1 MKIKLSDKKIFSRA
15 FGAGDGSVSGFSTI
29 EILIAFAVGIV
40 FLSAAMMVA
49 FSGQQSPTGT
59 GAGIYNGTSTDVGQ
73 AAALDLALDNYGLAT
88 SSNRIGKIL
97 SKLTKDW
104 NSLTSDDSEKIN
116 NNLTYGNTSS
126 IQDISPCMKEITS
139 TTTWSSLNNR
149 NHHITFGTAIGSIDQ
164 AKLYGRGGCDPTPPG
179 DWNTLDSPPG
189 WDVTPSELDGR
200 GTGIA
205 ITKISGTP
213 YAFVTTEQSGANKK
227 DLWSIDITTTSN
239 PNPRSNLDTGN
250 NGLNGIAIGD
260 QYAYVIQNDSVKQF
274 NVVDISNPTN
284 LAVSSIVAS
293 TTLPNMNTSCT
304 ACVTPTSIAY
314 YDGYVFIGTPYIA
327 NLSVPITK
335 NNEFHI
341 FCVNDTS
348 VLNCTPTTPRWM
360 GSFNVNHKVSDIA
373 ITQKVVAG
381 VAKTYAFLATSD
393 SSGGYPELTMLDV
406 TNPSAITLEGT
417 ADLPGNLYGTSIY
430 ALGNKVYLGRQR
442 ATGSYYDFY
451 IFDTKDDT
459 TISAASAVKQKK
471 LGLGPNTAVTD
482 ILIRGKFAFLVTSD
496 SNAPF
501 QVWDVV
507 SSSTAIVK
515 PDNRP
520 SCANTLNLSVSSGI
534 SSFDKFI
541 YVVNK
546 NQAALKT
553 VYGKTTCD

>member
-1 MKIKLSDKKIFSRA
+1 MFPRA
-15 FGAGDGSVSGFSTI
+15 FGAGDCSISGFSTI
-29 EILIAFAVGIV
+29 EILIAFAVGII

-49 FSGQQSPTGT
+49 FSGKQSYTGA

-88 SSNRIGKIL
+88 SSNRIGKII
-97 SKLTKDW
+97 STLTKNW
-104 NSLTSDDSEKIN
+104 NSLISDGSEQIN
-116 NNLTYGNTSS
+116 PNLAYGNTSF

-179 DWNTLDSPPG
+179 DWNTLESPPN

-205 ITKISGTP
+205 ITKISGIP

-227 DLWSIDITTTSN
+227 DFWSIDITTTSD
-239 PNPRSNLDTGN
+239 PNPRSHLDTGN
-250 NGLNGIAIGD
+250 SGLNGIAIGG
-260 QYAYVIQNDSVKQF
+260 QYAYVIRNDSTKQLMVI
-274 NVVDISNPTN
+274 NISNPTN
-284 LAVSSIVAS
+284 LTLSSIVSS

-304 ACVTPTSIAY
+304 TCVTPASITY
-314 YDGYVFIGTPYIA
+314 FNGYVYVGTPYIA
-327 NLSVPITK
+327 NLSVPNTK
-335 NNEFHI
+335 NNEFHV

-348 VLNCTPTTPRWM
+348 VLNCTPLTPKWM
-360 GSFNVNHKVSDIA
+360 GSFNVNHNVSDIA
-373 ITQKVVAG
+373 LVQKVVSG
-381 VAKTYAFLATSD
+381 ITKTYAFLATSD
-393 SSGGYPELTMLDV
+393 SSGSYPELTMLDV
-406 TNPSAITLEGT
+406 TNPSAITTAGT
-417 ADLPGNLYGTSIY
+417 ADLPGNLSGTSIY

-442 ATGSYYDFY
+442 ATGSNYDFY
-451 IFDTKDDT
+451 IFDTKDET
-459 TISAASAVKQKK
+459 TISSASVIKQKR

-501 QVWDVV
+501 QVWDIV

-515 PDNRP
+515 PSSD
-520 SCANTLNLSVSSGI
+520 SLCSNTINLSVSSGI
-534 SSFDKFI
+534 SSFDKYI

-553 VYGKTTCD
+553 IYGKTVCN